1 MMWEASRVRS
11 FPGETRGAMLPAI
24 MSMIFGFII
33 IVFLFWAL
41 GWALK
46 VFGGWV
52 NDGSTVIGNLIKA
65 ALWLLTLGKL
75 NLFKSDGSK
84 GDARQMGVTAGRTI
98 VRGLLGTIK
107 RP

>member
-65 ALWLLTLGKL
+65 SLVYPHTRFSHPTLDRCP
-75 NLFKSDGSK
+75 NLAEPGNSPKS
-84 GDARQMGVTAGRTI
+84 
-98 VRGLLGTIK
+98 
-107 RP
+107 